1 MMKPKVLKNEAD
13 YQAALAHLET
23 LMDAPAGSPEE
34 EDLELFS
41 VLVEQYERDHFPID
55 LPDPIDAILF
65 RMEQQG
71 LTRKDLVPY
80 IGSQSKVSE
89 VLNRKRPLSLAMIRA
104 LHAGLGIP
112 AEVLLQEPGQELPEK
127 KYDVQAYPFN
137 EMYAQNYFA
146 PFDGSLTE
154 AKEMGEELLTQ
165 LFSFIRGAYDIRV
178 LLRNSE
184 TEQPIDQ
191 NALMAWQARVLQLAS
206 ELDPPPFDRD
216 ALTKDFMRDVIKL
229 SYLET
234 GPKLAKELLFKK
246 GIPLVF
252 LPHLPHTYL
261 DGACINTPEGRPV
274 IGITIRHDRPDNFWF
289 TLAHELA
296 HAFLHLDNRSIAFF
310 DDIDHEVTSSS
321 NTQEVEANTFA
332 RDLLIPSD
340 MWEREKS
347 HLINASRE
355 EVFRYANRL
364 QVSPAIVAGR
374 IRWERKDF
382 TRFSQIVNGP
392 SIKKL
397 LQGHPAS

>member
-1 MMKPKVLKNEAD
+1 MKPKILKSEAD
-13 YQAALAHLET
+13 YQEALAYLDT

-41 VLVEQYERDHFPID
+41 VLIEQYEREHFPID
-55 LPDPIDAILF
+55 LPDPVDAILF

-71 LTRKDLVPY
+71 LRRKDLVAY

-112 AEVLLQEPGQELPEK
+112 AEVLLQAPGEEMPDK

-137 EMYAQNYFA
+137 EMFTQDYFA
-146 PFDGSLTE
+146 PFDGSLAE
-154 AKEMGEELLTQ
+154 AKAMGEELLTQ
-165 LFSFIRGAYDIRV
+165 LFSYIRGEYDIRI
-178 LLRNSE
+178 LLRSSD
-184 TEQPIDQ
+184 TGQPVDR
-191 NALMAWQARVLQLAS
+191 NALVAWQARVLQLAG
-206 ELDPPPFDRD
+206 EINPPPFDRA
-216 ALTKDFMRDVIKL
+216 ALTKGFMRDVIKL
-229 SYLET
+229 SYLEA

-252 LPHLPHTYL
+252 LAHLPHTYL
-261 DGACINTPEGRPV
+261 DGACMNTPEGRPV

-296 HAFLHLDNRSIAFF
+296 HASLHLDDRSIAFF
-310 DDIDHEVTSSS
+310 DETDLEGPASS
-321 NTQEVEANTFA
+321 NTQDAEANAFA
-332 RDLLIPSD
+332 RDLLIPGEF
-340 MWEREKS
+340 WERERT
-347 HLINASRE
+347 HLINASRDD
-355 EVFRYANRL
+355 VLRYAGWL

-382 TRFSQIVNGP
+382 TRLSQIVSGP
-392 SIKKL
+392 SIRKL
-397 LQGHPAS
+397 IQDGPGY

>member
-1 MMKPKVLKNEAD
+1 MKPKILKSEAD
-13 YQAALAHLET
+13 YQQALAYLDT
-23 LMDAPAGSPEE
+23 LMEAPIGSPEE
-34 EDLELFS
+34 EELELFS
-41 VLVEQYERDHFPID
+41 ALIEQYEREHFPAE

-104 LHAGLGIP
+104 LHTGLGIP
-112 AEVLLQEPGQELPEK
+112 AEVLLQEPGQEIPEK
-127 KYDVQAYPFN
+127 KYDVRAYPFN
-137 EMYAQNYFA
+137 EMYARGYFA
-146 PFDGSLTE
+146 PFEGSITE
-154 AKEMGEELLTQ
+154 AKAMSEELLTQ
-165 LFSFIRGAYDIRV
+165 LFSFIRGSYEIHM
-178 LLRNSE
+178 LLRNSD
-184 TEQPIDQ
+184 TGQPIDQ

-206 ELDPPPFDRD
+206 ETKPPSFDRD

-234 GPKLAKELLFKK
+234 GPRLAKELLFKK

-274 IGITIRHDRPDNFWF
+274 IGVTIRHDRPDNFWF

-296 HAFLHLDNRSIAFF
+296 HAFLHLDHRSIVFF
-310 DDIDHEVTSSS
+310 DDTDREMNASS
-321 NTQEVEANTFA
+321 NTQEVEANAFA
-332 RDLLIPSD
+332 RDLLIPGE
-340 MWEREKS
+340 MWEREKLR
-347 HLINASRE
+347 LINASRE
-355 EVFRYANRL
+355 DVYHYANRL

-382 TRFSQIVNGP
+382 TRFSQIVSGP
-392 SIKKL
+392 SIKRI
-397 LQGHPAS
+397 LQAHPIA